1 MTETKPLGNTER
13 SSGPFLPI
21 KYKNMSRVWWHNF
34 GVARPA
40 LETEDSSNLA
50 NLASSDLP
58 NCFAKKVSYL
68 NAF

>member
-50 NLASSDLP
+50 NLAKL
-58 NCFAKKVSYL
+58 
-68 NAF
+68 